1 VHVKHLAN
9 SLALEYN
16 FYSPNYNFCELA
28 EDYGW
33 KEFSVLS
40 YVFARGLAKA
50 KCGGI

>member
-1 VHVKHLAN
+1 LHVQHLAN
-9 SLALEYN
+9 SLALVYN
-16 FYSPNYNFCELA
+16 FYSADYNSYELA